1 MAEGMS
7 RPRFTTE
14 AWLDLEEIV
23 RYIGTRNPSAAARL
37 TDGVEETCW
46 RLARQPGL
54 GQSRPDLLP
63 GIRFIP
69 LGSYLIFYR
78 ECDEGIQVLRVLHG
92 ARDYGP
98 ADFSD

>member
-1 MAEGMS
+1 MA

-23 RYIGTRNPSAAARL
+23 RYIGAKNPAAAARL
-37 TDGVEETCW
+37 TDLIEEECW

-54 GQSRPDLLP
+54 GQLRPDLLP

-69 LGSYLIFYR
+69 LGTYLIFYR
-78 ECDEGIQVLRVLHG
+78 ESGEGIQVLRVLHG

-98 ADFSD
+98 ADF

>member
-1 MAEGMS
+1 MA

-14 AWLDLEEIV
+14 AWLDLKEIV
-23 RYIGTRNPSAAARL
+23 RYIGAKNPVAATRL
-37 TDGVEETCW
+37 TDWIEEECW

-54 GQSRPDLLP
+54 GQLRSDLLP

-78 ECDEGIQVLRVLHG
+78 ESEEGIHVLRILHG

-98 ADFSD
+98 ADF

>member
-1 MAEGMS
+1 MA

-23 RYIGTRNPSAAARL
+23 RYIGAKNPTAAARL
-37 TDGVEETCW
+37 TDLIEKECW

-54 GQSRPDLLP
+54 GQLRPDLLP
-63 GIRFIP
+63 GIRFFP
-69 LGSYLIFYR
+69 LSSYLIFYR
-78 ECDEGIQVLRVLHG
+78 ECEEGVQVIRILHG

-98 ADFSD
+98 TDF